1 MITSQRQNQLNWS
14 RVKFEAIPLE
24 AKYARKAG
32 IFDALPTRQPNVEI
46 DHKKYPSK
54 ALTKNLWLFHPCR
67 VLASPESAEHD
78 HNVLGNQENAHLLQ
92 LAIRF
97 FLRFLLHYPLPITIS
112 DLIED
117 RYYRLVMQV
126 NPNLGFLGSAE
137 ELRVILWKK
146 WRNDGMMKY
155 IQLINW
161 ECSYQC
167 GSIDGSS
174 IRRQLTGGIST
185 MWIPHD
191 ILFSEI
197 KETFENVL
205 MDTTNSSFLFL
216 VEGLDRTDSDI
227 VIDDCSNLL
236 PTFLKFAWQLIVW
249 RDSFEVICIVR
260 VYAWRY

>member
-14 RVKFEAIPLE
+14 RVKFRSDS
-24 AKYARKAG
+24 ARSEVCRKG
-32 IFDALPTRQPNVEI
+32 IIDALPTRQPNVEI

-126 NPNLGFLGSAE
+126 NPNLGFLDQ
-137 ELRVILWKK
+137 LRSFESFCGK
-146 WRNDGMMKY
+146 NEGMMKY

-191 ILFSEI
+191 I
-197 KETFENVL
+197 
-205 MDTTNSSFLFL
+205 
-216 VEGLDRTDSDI
+216 
-227 VIDDCSNLL
+227 CS
-236 PTFLKFAWQLIVW
+236 A
-249 RDSFEVICIVR
+249 R
-260 VYAWRY
+260 